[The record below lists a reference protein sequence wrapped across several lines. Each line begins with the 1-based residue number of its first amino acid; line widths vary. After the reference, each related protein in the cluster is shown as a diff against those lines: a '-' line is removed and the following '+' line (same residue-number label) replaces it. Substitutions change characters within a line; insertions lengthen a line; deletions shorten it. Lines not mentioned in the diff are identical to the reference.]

1 MIEVYENAIRKVIL
15 RKYPVLTDVIVQDQ
29 YEGIR
34 LFSHFLGS
42 HYNALFKTEECLS
55 SEMQNQINKEVNF
68 LIRYFPDQD
77 EPFSLKKSVDCYFNC
92 GKGYEYSG
100 GKI

>member
-77 EPFSLKKSVDCYFNC
+77 NPFSEKKSVNCYFNC
-92 GKGYEYSG
+92 GEGYEYSG